1 MSGLGIYDEMAAR
14 ANAAYLAFSKQYEL
28 EHPAPERT
36 ALTRDVVSV
45 AIIVSLLIVM
55 VAGVIVSSSRTIEEF
70 GGSFVG
76 VFAFVMLEGGLVA
89 YAFFRARRAAVESN
103 RVGNAR
109 RLATIGLTL
118 AFVSALAANIHAVLK
133 AQHIETPPIVNTVI
147 NLFVAV
153 SAPTLAFISADVLAI
168 ELMSGEA
175 RRRAAEQQYES
186 ALNVWRAQLHEEWQ
200 RRQRALGV
208 SWKVERDGERPQLSA
223 VSMRGQVDMD
233 NGQATGHGTGQGY
246 TKRTNARELVARYL
260 DEHPEA
266 ISMPVRELAAL
277 IGVGKSTVSNVLQE
291 RGNSE
296 VSE

>member
-168 ELMSGEA
+168 ELMSGDA
-175 RRRAAEQQYES
+175 RRRQAEAQYAELLQ
-186 ALNVWRAQLHEEWQ
+186 AWRAQLHEEWQ

-208 SWKVERDGERPQLSA
+208 SWKVERVDSQTDTPRLSVVSVSDQTDSGQTSRTGYGHTRTPDGQQRVIE
-223 VSMRGQVDMD
+223 
-233 NGQATGHGTGQGY
+233 
-246 TKRTNARELVARYL
+246 YL
-260 DEHPEA
+260 NEHPDDA
-266 ISMPVRELAAL
+266 ALPSRKLAEL
-277 IGVGKSTVSNVLQE
+277 IGVGHDTAN
-291 RGNSE
+291 RGRNAWQGLRGG
-296 VSE
+296 

>member
-28 EHPAPERT
+28 EHPAPART

-45 AIIVSLLIVM
+45 AIIVSLLVVM

-76 VFAFVMLEGGLVA
+76 AFAFVMLEGGLVA

-168 ELMSGEA
+168 ELMSSDA
-175 RRRAAEQQYES
+175 RRRAAEAQYAE
-186 ALNVWRAQLHEEWQ
+186 ALGVWRAQLHEEWQ

-208 SWKVERDGERPQLSA
+208 SWKVERVSGNSIPELSNGIPLEKTEEIVPSASTLGHSKQPQASKI
-223 VSMRGQVDMD
+223 VRDYFQ
-233 NGQATGHGTGQGY
+233 
-246 TKRTNARELVARYL
+246 
-260 DEHPEA
+260 EHPEA
-266 ISMPVRELAAL
+266 VDGNPLEIAAL
-277 IGVGKSTVSNVLQE
+277 LNVGKSTVYNVIKSMEQ
-291 RGNSE
+291 
-296 VSE
+296 

>member
-1 MSGLGIYDEMAAR
+1 MSNLGIYDEMAAR
-14 ANAAYLAFSKQYEL
+14 ANAAYTAFAKQYEL
-28 EHPAPERT
+28 EHPAPARS

-133 AQHIETPPIVNTVI
+133 QQHIETPAIVNTVI

-175 RRRAAEQQYES
+175 RRRAAEQAHES
-186 ALNVWRAQLHEEWQ
+186 AMQAWRGQLHEEWQ

-208 SWKVERDGERPQLSA
+208 SWKVERVNENSIPELSNGIPLEKTVEIIPSASTLGHSKQPQASKI
-223 VSMRGQVDMD
+223 VRDYFQ
-233 NGQATGHGTGQGY
+233 
-246 TKRTNARELVARYL
+246 
-260 DEHPEA
+260 EHPEA
-266 ISMPVRELAAL
+266 VDGNPIEIAAL
-277 IGVGKSTVSNVLQE
+277 LNVGKSTVYNVVKSMKE
-291 RGNSE
+291 
-296 VSE
+296 

>member
-45 AIIVSLLIVM
+45 AIIVSLLVVM

-168 ELMSGEA
+168 ELMSGDA
-175 RRRAAEQQYES
+175 RRRQAEAQYAE
-186 ALNVWRAQLHEEWQ
+186 ALGVWRAQLHEEWQ
-200 RRQRALGV
+200 RKQRTLGV
-208 SWKVERDGERPQLSA
+208 SWKVERVAENSIPELSNGIPLEKQPGIVPSASTLGHSKQPQASSI
-223 VSMRGQVDMD
+223 VRDYFQ
-233 NGQATGHGTGQGY
+233 
-246 TKRTNARELVARYL
+246 
-260 DEHPEA
+260 EHPEA
-266 ISMPVRELAAL
+266 IDGNPIEIAAAL
-277 IGVGKSTVSNVLQE
+277 GVGKSTVYNVIKSMKESQ
-291 RGNSE
+291 
-296 VSE
+296 